1 MTASIDK
8 TLLEPRTSGCLHPAL
23 RTKRL
28 TSTQPIGPWSLAAIA
43 LAAAVA
49 ITLRPLGLDR
59 DYSEYWLYFHDRPA
73 RSARIDI
80 SAFGLLWQAARALE
94 FSFGTVLAMT
104 TFAAV
109 LPKLVVLT
117 RRPLAWIWLVYYGL
131 ALVPLH
137 EYTQVRLAVGLGL
150 MFLALDRAV
159 RKGRS
164 DLHTVAW
171 AAMAAWTHPTLL
183 LYIPWLIAWR
193 WIGRHWGVG
202 IVLAIAPLLVRHSTL
217 VTAISPFHTHDLLA
231 LSTETDYQS
240 GNPISAR
247 NLILVT
253 VTLIGLLNI
262 RSLPPANR
270 PAVFILTCS
279 LSTWYAMSQLPL
291 IAHRVLELAMV
302 APLFW
307 IPELP
312 ATARWISAML
322 MLCLAAG
329 LAYLFLSDPTF
340 FMRS

>member
-28 TSTQPIGPWSLAAIA
+28 TSTQPMGPWSLAAIA
-43 LAAAVA
+43 LAAAVV
-49 ITLRPLGLDR
+49 ISLRPLGLDR
-59 DYSEYWLYFHDRPA
+59 DYSEYWLYFHDRPE

-80 SAFGLLWQAARALE
+80 SAFGVLWQAARALE
-94 FSFGTVLAMT
+94 FSFGTVLTVT

-117 RRPLAWIWLVYYGL
+117 RRPLAWIWLVFYGL

-137 EYTQVRLAVGLGL
+137 ESTQVRLAVGLGL

-159 RKGRS
+159 RNGRS
-164 DLHTVAW
+164 DLLTVAW

-183 LYIPWLIAWR
+183 LYIPWLMAWR

-202 IVLAIAPLLVRHSTL
+202 IVLAFAPLLVPDFVIATAMST
-217 VTAISPFHTHDLLA
+217 VHTHDLLA
-231 LSTETDYQS
+231 LSIEINDQS

-253 VTLIGLLNI
+253 VSLIGLLNI

-279 LSTWYAMSQLPL
+279 LSTWYATAELPL
-291 IAHRVLELAMV
+291 IAHRVLEVVMV
-302 APLFW
+302 APFFW

-322 MLCLAAG
+322 MLCLTAG
-329 LAYLFLSDPTF
+329 LAYLLLSDPTF
-340 FMRS
+340 FR